1 MNIIV
6 RVEKCGVAQRV
17 IENVK
22 KKETKGRRRGPISNV
37 WLYIVC
43 DKQ

>member
-1 MNIIV
+1 MNIV

-22 KKETKGRRRGPISNV
+22 KKETKEGQEDPFLMYG
-37 WLYIVC
+37 YI
-43 DKQ
+43 